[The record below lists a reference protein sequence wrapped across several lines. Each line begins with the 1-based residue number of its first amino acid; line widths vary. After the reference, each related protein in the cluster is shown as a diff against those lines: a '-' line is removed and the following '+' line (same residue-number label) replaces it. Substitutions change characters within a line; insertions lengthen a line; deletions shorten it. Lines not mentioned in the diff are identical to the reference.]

1 MTNAEA
7 ITALEMMQ
15 AQIEWDYPMENAVA
29 IDMAIEAIKEKE
41 KMGDNEVLRKI
52 AKHMEE
58 KLKELM
64 GEKEY
69 ALWSAETAK
78 KAFREEVQGMEDG
91 DFKDFIL
98 TNFDEIVGGGK

>member
-15 AQIEWDYPMENAVA
+15 AQIEWDYPMEYAVA

-41 KMGDNEVLRKI
+41 KMSDNEVLR
-52 AKHMEE
+52 HMEE
-58 KLKELM
+58 KLKEVM

-69 ALWSAETAK
+69 ALWSAETAE
-78 KAFREEVQGMEDG
+78 KAFREVQGMEDG
-91 DFKDFIL
+91 NLRNFIYL
-98 TNFDEIVGGGK
+98 DEFVGGE

>member
-7 ITALEMMQ
+7 ITTLTMMQ
-15 AQIEWDYPMENAVA
+15 AQIEWDYPMEYAVA
-29 IDMAIEAIKEKE
+29 IDMAIEALRGEE
-41 KMGDNEVLRKI
+41 MSDNEMSMKVMRY
-52 AKHMEE
+52 MEE

-69 ALWSAETAK
+69 ALWSAEVAK
-78 KAFREEVQGMEDG
+78 KAFREEVNGMEDG

-98 TNFDEIVGGGK
+98 TNFDEIVGDGK

>member
-1 MTNAEA
+1 MTNSEA

-15 AQIEWDYPMENAVA
+15 AQIEWDYPMEYAVA
-29 IDMAIEAIKEKE
+29 IDMAIEALGGKG
-41 KMGDNEVLRKI
+41 MDYNEMR
-52 AKHMEE
+52 AKVMRYMEE

-78 KAFREEVQGMEDG
+78 KVFREEVQRMEDG

>member
-15 AQIEWDYPMENAVA
+15 AQIEWDYPMEYAVA

-41 KMGDNEVLRKI
+41 KMSDNEVLR
-52 AKHMEE
+52 HMEE
-58 KLKELM
+58 KLKEVM

-69 ALWSAETAK
+69 ALWSAETAEK
-78 KAFREEVQGMEDG
+78 VFREVQGMEDG
-91 DFKDFIL
+91 NLRNFIYL
-98 TNFDEIVGGGK
+98 DEFVGGE

>member
-15 AQIEWDYPMENAVA
+15 AQIEWDYPMEYAVA

-41 KMGDNEVLRKI
+41 KMSDNEVLR
-52 AKHMEE
+52 HMEE
-58 KLKELM
+58 KLKEVM

-78 KAFREEVQGMEDG
+78 KAFREVQGMEDG
-91 DFKDFIL
+91 NLRNFIYL
-98 TNFDEIVGGGK
+98 DEFVGGE

>member
-7 ITALEMMQ
+7 IAALEMMQ
-15 AQIEWDYPMENAVA
+15 AQIEWDYPMEYAVA

-41 KMGDNEVLRKI
+41 KMGGNEVLRKI
-52 AKHMEE
+52 VKHMEE

-69 ALWSAETAK
+69 ALWSAETAE
-78 KAFREEVQGMEDG
+78 KAFREVQGMEDG
-91 DFKDFIL
+91 NLRNFIYL
-98 TNFDEIVGGGK
+98 DEFVGGE